1 MSLPAE
7 VASNRLNFL
16 SKKRRAVSSVSS
28 RQIIPASNG
37 NSFTLG
43 STINLDIPGNQASTF
58 LDFQNSYVRFTLE
71 NNSTEAFNI
80 NSAYSLFQTC
90 EILADGQTI
99 SSIQNYGAAVSVFL
113 DTEVSEETR
122 ARYMALLAGTTGG
135 MGAAIAIGAKQTFCI
150 PLPLTP
156 LFNSSKYIPVFS
168 RSNLRIRLTLADS
181 TRALSQGVGGD
192 AGGIPNGSVRL
203 SPVDF
208 VGSFI
213 RLSAPA
219 MALVNQNTGGRYEL
233 VTIDMRVAEGTIAQG
248 ETGLNQN
255 LGFSFSSLD
264 KIFFGIFP
272 TYNTAKANSTGNRA
286 RFHLSEYSVSING
299 EEYPRR
305 RITTAA
311 TNLSES
317 VAEMALATSSLANF
331 QHQTSLTPT
340 QFGLTNGDGTS
351 NAQLGKYVAFIDTES
366 MKPHT
371 DDDAIYSG
379 ISTLGATTQLV
390 GSFSQGAPVQATL
403 LVFAQYTMSMSLD
416 LNGTGTWVV
425 AV

>member
-1 MSLPAE
+1 MSQPAE

-16 SKKRRAVSSVSS
+16 SKKRRAVSSVAS

-37 NSFTLG
+37 NSFPMA

-58 LDFQNSYVRFTLE
+58 LDFQNSYVRFTIT
-71 NNSTEAFNI
+71 NRSAHDFQM

-90 EILADGQTI
+90 EILTDGQTI

-113 DTEVSEETR
+113 DTEVSSETR
-122 ARYMALLAGTTGG
+122 ARYLSLLVGTTSGNGITIAAGQSLTLCMALV
-135 MGAAIAIGAKQTFCI
+135 
-150 PLPLTP
+150 LTP
-156 LFNSSKYIPVFS
+156 LFNSSKYIPVFG
-168 RSNLRIRLTLADS
+168 RSNLRIRLTLAD
-181 TRALSQGVGGD
+181 TARALQQ
-192 AGGIPNGSVRL
+192 AGGLVIDNSNCVL

-219 MALVNQNTGGRYEL
+219 MALINQNTGGRYEL
-233 VTIDMRVAEGTIAQG
+233 VTIDMRVAEGAIAAND
-248 ETGLNQN
+248 TTLNQN

-264 KIFFGIFP
+264 KVFFGIFP
-272 TYNTAKANSTGNRA
+272 TYSDRASNSTANRA
-286 RFHLSEYSVSING
+286 RFALSEYAISING

-305 RITTAA
+305 GITTSA
-311 TNLSES
+311 TNLSET
-317 VAEMALATSSLANF
+317 VAEMAISTSSLANF
-331 QHQTSLTPT
+331 QHQTNLIPPR
-340 QFGLTNGDGTS
+340 FVLANPDGETVDDT
-351 NAQLGKYVAFIDTES
+351 GKYVAFVDTES

-390 GSFSQGAPVQATL
+390 GSFSAGAPRQATL